1 MEKRNLFIRIK
12 AVLVA
17 AMAVLVVVLSANFTL
32 AEGTVVS
39 SNLTDNA
46 ILCDAEGDD
55 TVDYHHS

>member
-39 SNLTDNA
+39 SDLTDNA